1 LVHLIGLGL
10 VVGQGGVVGGIER
23 AGLDPVPQLQEVL
36 ATDPDFAGELGGGS
50 PLGDAAEDQEDLDR
64 AELCPLPMCSCEH
77 IEHTSTSF
85 AAVVDDRGV
94 GVTAV
99 DVEPLAGA
107 APGAREPLG
116 VEQIE
121 EFPATSLLVHQID
134 DREVHGIGSG
144 R

>member
-10 VVGQGGVVGGIER
+10 VVGQRRVVGGVER

-36 ATDPDFAGELGGGS
+36 AADPDLAGELGGGS

-77 IEHTSTSF
+77 IKHTSTLL

-116 VEQIE
+116 VEQVE
-121 EFPATSLLVHQID
+121 EFPATPLLVHQID